1 MNERVAIIGA
11 GTMGAG
17 IARVFA
23 PQCEVRIFDPVR
35 APDDLSP
42 GVLTTTSLRD
52 AVASATLVIESVTED
67 LAIKRAVFAE
77 LEALENTGIWA
88 SNSSTFAPS
97 EIASD
102 LHDPSRVIN
111 VHFFNPA
118 DVVPLVEVV
127 PAASTDAV
135 VIEQVTGL
143 LRSVGK
149 VPVLLKREVDG
160 FVANRLQAALV
171 REALALVES
180 GVVSVEELD
189 LVVTAGLGP
198 RWAASGPLMTM
209 DLGGLDVWNVLADRL
224 FPQLDASTEASPTL
238 RALVA
243 EGALGAKTGRGFYA
257 HSDEST
263 RMRRAAIRDAF
274 ALLKSR

>member
-1 MNERVAIIGA
+1 MNQRIAVIGA
-11 GTMGAG
+11 GTMGSG

-23 PQCEVRIFDPVR
+23 PRCEVRVFDP
-35 APDDLSP
+35 AGPAADLSP
-42 GVLTTTSLRD
+42 DVLMATSLGE
-52 AVASATLVIESVTED
+52 AVADATLVIETVTED
-67 LAIKRAVFAE
+67 LAVKRAVFDE
-77 LEALENTGIWA
+77 LEALGNTGVWA

-97 EIASD
+97 EIASS
-102 LHDPSRVIN
+102 LRDPSRFLN

-127 PAASTDAV
+127 PAASTDATV
-135 VIEQVTGL
+135 VEQVIGL
-143 LRSVGK
+143 LRAVGK
-149 VPVLLKREVDG
+149 VPVLLKREIDG

-198 RWAASGPLMTM
+198 RWAAVGPLMTM
-209 DLGGLDVWNVLADRL
+209 DLGGLDVWTVLADRL
-224 FPQLDASTEASPTL
+224 FPQLDGRTDASPAL

-243 EGALGAKTGRGFYA
+243 DGALGAKTGRGLYV

-263 RMRRAAIRDAF
+263 RMRREAIRDAF
-274 ALLKSR
+274 SRGS

>member
-23 PQCEVRIFDPVR
+23 PHCEVRVFDPVR
-35 APDDLSP
+35 PADDLP
-42 GVLTTTSLRD
+42 AGVLTTTTLGD
-52 AVASATLVIESVTED
+52 AVADATVIIETVTED
-67 LAIKRAVFAE
+67 LAVKRAVFAE

-97 EIASD
+97 EIAAGRN
-102 LHDPSRVIN
+102 DPSRVIN

-127 PAASTDAV
+127 PAPSTDAA
-135 VIEQVTGL
+135 VIDQVMGL
-143 LRSVGK
+143 LGAVGK

-209 DLGGLDVWNVLADRL
+209 DLGGLDVWKVLADRL
-224 FPQLDASTEASPTL
+224 FPQLDASTGASPTL

-243 EGALGAKTGRGFYA
+243 EGALGAKTGRGFYV

-263 RMRRAAIRDAF
+263 RMRRAAIGDAF
-274 ALLKSR
+274 DRGR